1 MHSSGNS
8 PDSNNPVTTGLDPLR
23 REINMNTAA
32 EKTRKHHQ
40 AERIMDEAIE
50 RSLFLAQVARV
61 AQAAK

>member
-1 MHSSGNS
+1 
-8 PDSNNPVTTGLDPLR
+8 
-23 REINMNTAA
+23 MNTA
-32 EKTRKHHQ
+32 ETRRNHK

>member
-1 MHSSGNS
+1 
-8 PDSNNPVTTGLDPLR
+8 
-23 REINMNTAA
+23 MNTAT
-32 EKTRKHHQ
+32 ETRKHHQ

>member
-1 MHSSGNS
+1 MRSSGNS

-32 EKTRKHHQ
+32 ETRRNHK
-40 AERIMDEAIE
+40 AERIIEEAAIE

-61 AQAAK
+61 VQAAK